1 MTNRHIYIWSVG
13 KYTESNSLNKY
24 ALSATDIGEA
34 MKRSASALEVGNNSF
49 EESIGL
55 ITAMNE
61 IVQNSENTGN
71 SLKVLSLRLRGA
83 KAELEDMGE
92 DTDGLCDSTS
102 KLREQVKA
110 LSGVDIMEDNNT
122 FKSTAQQV
130 KELGEAFVK
139 LDDVSQAA
147 LLEIIAGKSR
157 SNAVAA
163 LLKNYQQI
171 DNVIADLDDA
181 EGSALRENEAI
192 VDSIDGRIKVL
203 SATAEEFWQK
213 FIDTDF
219 VKNAVSLAS
228 DLLGLLTQI
237 IDKFGTLPTILTGIG
252 AVLSFKNVGMF
263 KQLPTM
269 ISELN
274 KLGIA
279 LKALDGMNLMSVGV
293 NTGNLNA
300 YRSAIK
306 GLSTEQAVFA
316 LASKGATEEQ
326 IRQIL
331 ITKQS
336 ETTDVEAALAK
347 AGLTTATAALN
358 GQEVI
363 ELAQRKGLTAERA
376 KEIASNLGLIA
387 TEEGQVV
394 SKKQLTVATL
404 KQAGATDA
412 EIASILGLTVSEG
425 GAIVGTNLLTAA
437 FYKLNRA
444 INSNPWLF
452 VIGAALTAII
462 ASYEIAKKKAE
473 DAEEAIKSA
482 HEEAQQSLDS
492 TKSDLEN
499 SKSELQSVNSE
510 LETTKQ
516 KIQDIASQDSITLT
530 EQNELDKLS
539 TANTQL
545 ETQKSLLENN
555 LKLKQK
561 SAALDAKKLLGTQ
574 VEMNYSDI
582 QDGKDIVSHKESH
595 TYAEHAKYEASN
607 LKNAYNIYMSA
618 LKDGDAEKQ
627 KLAQELID
635 AAGGHTAELTSSL
648 LEIVESFK
656 YDDGTIIEGYE
667 DLYNQYMGLIYNLQS
682 LTNPEMF
689 LDIAK
694 QATEG
699 TNIDYEKAIS
709 DGYAMAYAGDFDIDK
724 LNQDF
729 VKVLADNGI
738 DKSTIEY
745 IFKLKQQEYQN
756 IVDNINQKYNPE
768 NVLRPTYLEEPNH
781 VDTPEQ
787 SKQKERDNQLYEQQ
801 KQEVQKVNDEL
812 TEYAKENPVE
822 FQLVTSYDEDF
833 TTLDK
838 YIAEERKK
846 ALQEGYGDSVDYVDK
861 AINRLVEEAKKA
873 QNAISDEGLFSFST
887 LFDGS
892 DFGDRLTYL
901 SDQFKAGK
909 ISAHDYFESI
919 RSELA
924 NTDFSEFTDQAAAAQ
939 QFFTDSIQQISSSLS
954 DLINNYSNG
963 KISATEYLDGYLSMA
978 ETLSDLTD
986 SLQENSA
993 AWNENGEAISNGTS
1007 QSLDTTQSRLTNAI
1021 QGIEQYQDSIYSLEQ
1036 IMSGTIKSGTDE
1048 FTAHT
1053 QVIAEDLAYIVQTGG
1068 KMAEQI
1074 ASAMGTT
1081 TEEIA
1086 SSLTDNVDNQAIAA
1100 QAIATNTNTSIGQMA
1115 QAVGNLLDT
1124 LGESIK
1130 NFKVDITFGVKG
1142 ITAQDANLGILGKV
1156 KIPAIKFGITASG
1169 ESLNVIGDAV
1179 SSFGKTLM
1187 SNISSQMVDYK
1198 KFSSIPTDSKGNEK
1212 TYTPSKDVTNNYN
1225 NKLNDIKNADKADK
1239 AAKDAAKAAE
1249 DAHKAAKEELDAYLK
1264 YEKARFDAGL
1274 ISYKDYMD
1282 KRLAITNKYYNEEKI
1297 TAEEYY
1303 TSIQEMYEEQLSI
1316 YDKVLS
1322 AISSLIDE
1330 EIDKLDK
1337 STDAI
1342 NKKNDA
1348 LNEEKEKYD
1357 NIISA
1362 VEDVYDTEIDR
1373 INELIDA
1380 LEEQN
1385 DKLSEEQENYDN
1397 ILSAIDK
1404 VYDDQIKAYEDEQQK
1419 IQDIIDGLQD
1429 SNDEREREIAL
1440 MKAKYEL
1447 ERAQNQRTQYVYQDG
1462 QMVYKADESAIRDA
1476 KEALDDAE
1484 FDKTISD
1491 LEKQI
1496 EEIDK
1501 NIDALNKMKEKWQEI
1516 ANARKEALE
1525 YQAGVDMFGDKF
1537 TEYILNSG
1545 DKDID
1550 AFLEKYNKVLDT
1562 IDDNTELIKG
1572 YNEKIKY
1579 YEKLKKNW
1587 TDLSSQH
1594 EKNINKQIA
1603 TEKFGAEW
1611 EKKVLEG
1618 RLEDFDSFKNRYL
1631 AIQDEVTNNEK
1642 LLKDL
1647 EEKKTYYE
1655 ELKEQWSSVSSAYE
1669 DGMEKQIAAMML
1681 GEDWEKKVLDN
1692 RKGLFEDFK
1701 NNYIN
1706 IQHQI
1711 ANATIDAA
1719 NAAMNAANTEAQAVQ
1734 NSLGNTVGYINTVSD
1749 EYKKAAKDMEEV
1761 TKNLSNQQ
1769 KALSKFGTNG
1779 RFGTVEK
1786 FAKGGVVGES
1796 NDPTVKKLAQ
1806 SMGEDTLVAAKVGE
1820 RILTPEQ
1827 SKHFEELV
1835 DAKTGATYTPVNI
1848 IKKLGRVDMER
1859 AMQNMR
1865 SAQSNLYSNLV
1876 ANNNAVNSSAIPN
1889 YVKEVNVDQHI
1900 TLTLPNVT
1908 NNAGVEYLQKTLNNM
1923 TQKAYQMIN
1932 KH

>member
-293 NTGNLNA
+293 NTGNLDA

>member
-1 MTNRHIYIWSVG
+1 
-13 KYTESNSLNKY
+13 
-24 ALSATDIGEA
+24 
-34 MKRSASALEVGNNSF
+34 
-49 EESIGL
+49 
-55 ITAMNE
+55 
-61 IVQNSENTGN
+61 
-71 SLKVLSLRLRGA
+71 
-83 KAELEDMGE
+83 
-92 DTDGLCDSTS
+92 
-102 KLREQVKA
+102 
-110 LSGVDIMEDNNT
+110 
-122 FKSTAQQV
+122 
-130 KELGEAFVK
+130 
-139 LDDVSQAA
+139 
-147 LLEIIAGKSR
+147 
-157 SNAVAA
+157 
-163 LLKNYQQI
+163 
-171 DNVIADLDDA
+171 
-181 EGSALRENEAI
+181 
-192 VDSIDGRIKVL
+192 
-203 SATAEEFWQK
+203 
-213 FIDTDF
+213 
-219 VKNAVSLAS
+219 
-228 DLLGLLTQI
+228 
-237 IDKFGTLPTILTGIG
+237 
-252 AVLSFKNVGMF
+252 MF

-279 LKALDGMNLMSVGV
+279 LKALDGMNLMSAGV
-293 NTGNLNA
+293 NPGNLDV
-300 YRSAIK
+300 YRNAIK

-336 ETTDVEAALAK
+336 EAADVEAALAK
-347 AGLTTATAALN
+347 AGLTTATSALT
-358 GQEVI
+358 QAEMV
-363 ELAQRKGLTAERA
+363 ELATKTGVAKADAEALLSKIGITAA
-376 KEIASNLGLIA
+376 
-387 TEEGQVV
+387 EEGQVV
-394 SKKQLTVATL
+394 VKHQVTMAMLEQAVAN
-404 KQAGATDA
+404 
-412 EIASILGLTVSEG
+412 
-425 GAIVGTNLLTAA
+425 GTLTAA
-437 FYKLNRA
+437 EKAQIATMLGLNAAETANIGITNILTGAIAKLWA
-444 INSNPWLF
+444 VITAHP
-452 VIGAALTAII
+452 IGAILTAVSAVAVGVI
-462 ASYEIAKKKAE
+462 AYINKSNKDAQKAIVE
-473 DAEEAIKSA
+473 T
-482 HEEAQQSLDS
+482 HEKAQQALDD
-492 TKSDLEN
+492 TKTALSND
-499 SKSELQSVNSE
+499 KSELQSVNSE

-561 SAALDAKKLLGTQ
+561 SAALDAKNLLGTQ

-582 QDGKDIVSHKESH
+582 QDGKDIVSHKESY
-595 TYAEHAKYEASN
+595 TYAEHAEYEASD
-607 LKNAYNIYMSA
+607 LKKAYNIYMTA
-618 LKDGDAEKQ
+618 LKDGDSEKQ
-627 KLAQELID
+627 KLAQDLID
-635 AAGGHTAELTSSL
+635 KTGGNTAELTSSL

-694 QATEG
+694 QVTEG

-729 VKVLADNGI
+729 VKALADNGI
-738 DKSTIEY
+738 DESTIKY

-768 NVLRPTYLEEPNH
+768 NVLKPTYLEESNH

-787 SKQKERDNQLYEQQ
+787 SKQKARDNQVYEQQ

-838 YIAEERKK
+838 YIAEEREN
-846 ALQEGYGDSVDYVDK
+846 ALQEGYGDSVDYIDK
-861 AINRLVEEAKKA
+861 AINRLVEDAKKA
-873 QNAISDEGLFSFST
+873 QNAISNEELFSFST

-901 SDQFKAGK
+901 NDQFKAGK
-909 ISAHDYFESI
+909 ITAHDYFESI

-939 QFFTDSIQQISSSLS
+939 QFFTDSIQQMASSLS

-963 KISATEYLDGYLSMA
+963 NISATEYLDGYLSMA

-986 SLQENSA
+986 NLQENSA

-1007 QSLDTTQSRLTNAI
+1007 QSLDTAQSQLANAI

-1142 ITAQDANLGILGKV
+1142 ITTQDANLGILGKV
-1156 KIPAIKFGITASG
+1156 KIPAIKFGITANG
-1169 ESLNVIGDAV
+1169 ESLNAIGDAV

-1225 NKLNDIKNADKADK
+1225 NKLNDIKNADKAAKDADK
-1239 AAKDAAKAAE
+1239 AAK

-1282 KRLAITNKYYNEEKI
+1282 RRLAITNKYYNEEKI

-1322 AISSLIDE
+1322 AISSLIEDE
-1330 EIDKLDK
+1330 VDKIDK
-1337 STDAI
+1337 SIDAI

-1362 VEDVYDTEIDR
+1362 VEDLFDSETDK
-1373 INELIDA
+1373 INEQIDA
-1380 LEEQN
+1380 LEEKN
-1385 DKLSEEQENYDN
+1385 DKLGEEQQKYEDV
-1397 ILSAIDK
+1397 LSAIDK
-1404 VYDDQIKAYEDEQQK
+1404 VYDTQIEAYNKEKDN
-1419 IQDIIDGLQD
+1419 IQDIIDGLQEE
-1429 SNDEREREIAL
+1429 NDEREREIAL
-1440 MKAKYEL
+1440 MKARYEL
-1447 ERAQNQRTQYVYQDG
+1447 ERAQNQKTQYVYQDG
-1462 QMVYKADESAIRDA
+1462 QMVYKTDESAIRDA
-1476 KEALDDAE
+1476 KEALDEAE
-1484 FDKTISD
+1484 FNKATAE
-1491 LEKQI
+1491 LNKQI
-1496 EEIDK
+1496 EEIEK
-1501 NIDALNKMKEKWQEI
+1501 NIEALEKMKEKWQEI

-1550 AFLEKYNKVLDT
+1550 DFLEKYNKVLET

-1594 EKNINKQIA
+1594 EKNINKQLA

-1611 EKKVLEG
+1611 EAKVLSG
-1618 RLEDFDSFKNRYL
+1618 RLEEFESFKNRYL
-1631 AIQDEVTNNEK
+1631 QIQDEVTNNEK
-1642 LLKDL
+1642 LIKDL
-1647 EEKKTYYE
+1647 ETKKTYYE

-1669 DGMEKQIAAMML
+1669 EGMNKQIAAMIL

-1692 RKGLFEDFK
+1692 RKGVFEDFK

-1719 NAAMNAANTEAQAVQ
+1719 QAAINAAQSEAEAMQ

-1749 EYKKAAKDMEEV
+1749 EYKKAAKDMEET

-1908 NNAGVEYLQKTLNNM
+1908 NNAGVEYLQKTLSNM